1 MVNKEILMELKD
13 VISRRG
19 ELTKVQREYA
29 RIEERLISEM
39 YPVIK
44 PAEERR
50 PPNSRTLES
59 YIGKQAV
66 QTIMMR
72 HESSLS

>member
-1 MVNKEILMELKD
+1 MVNKMILMELKEL
-13 VISRRG
+13 ISRRG

-39 YPVIK
+39 YPLPK
-44 PAEERR
+44 PSEEKR

-59 YIGKQAV
+59 YIGKQAIK
-66 QTIMMR
+66 TILMD
-72 HESSLS
+72 HEISLS